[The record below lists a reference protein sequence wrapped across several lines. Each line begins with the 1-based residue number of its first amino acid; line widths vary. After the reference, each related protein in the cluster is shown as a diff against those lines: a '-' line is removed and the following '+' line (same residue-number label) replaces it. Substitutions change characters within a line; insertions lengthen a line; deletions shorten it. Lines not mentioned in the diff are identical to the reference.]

1 LKAERVRFYAS
12 IVVILLLFAACS
24 LAQDSSFNAEIEGQ
38 KTWSLSYGIGD
49 KQGLARLGVPANQLL
64 LDQTLAIEVRGE
76 AFSILT
82 LTAHFND
89 QEPTTMQSLTVQL
102 DTDDLDGVFGDF
114 SISGKETFA
123 VYNKKLKGARLD
135 YYAGEIQL
143 TGILS
148 LIEGISESQT
158 FVGNRGHAEVVF
170 SLHPSGQPW
179 IEQTYL
185 LNLKGLYHY
194 MLTEPFIA
202 DYSILSL
209 DFQPGN
215 GLEGLLTSYGLGY
228 IFDRILAE
236 PSEELS
242 PGIYSAVSSSEEFL
256 ILKREPESLLRTRV
270 RGYIDAY
277 NEEEG
282 LSGDEKR
289 EYPFNR
295 GTEYELLF
303 LDRLAAFCSLVVD
316 GQTYPLTDGERQRF
330 YWLGRDEILEE
341 SFQVEVSID
350 GEAYRPIT
358 DPSLASYSVELF
370 PKQGIVELDFPA
382 RFFAGDEN
390 KVKAT
395 FDYAT
400 SGDTFM
406 LGPSIVSGSERVYL
420 NGELLRHDVDYSI
433 DYEVGLVIM
442 FVEVGPEDTIRIDY
456 ERPRGGLGGEAE
468 YNRYFYGA
476 ILQIPL
482 STALQLDLSLLQV
495 ADSEVPVVDKDKAR
509 TMPNRHT
516 ISGID
521 GSLQLDDFTASFSV
535 GYSYDQFPFDDNQ
548 RISLPNRVTSILSLP
563 DYTFI
568 GHLNGLSVYREGNWG
583 NYDSSDGLAGN
594 RVYDMVAIEEY
605 IFIATGSGLTSL
617 HLIGEFPLAQVAN
630 WRRYY
635 KDDGLPGA
643 PVRALATE
651 GMVLWV
657 GTDDGLARVR
667 VDEIDTAAAWTHY
680 TTDDFPELTGITS
693 LAVADDFVYIGT
705 GSGLYRLDPD
715 SKALSAMPGTVGI
728 NVNDI
733 LIEGETLYMACQ
745 LGLRSFHSGV
755 GTGWVT
761 FGEPAYSL
769 ALRDGK
775 LWYGT
780 ENGLYRISS
789 EETLF
794 PAYSITALA
803 VASTGTIWAG
813 SAADS
818 DYRLSIWEIG
828 AGIQQFDNSQTGIDG
843 QDHGRFADI
852 PADQHTANGLLL
864 SANFHRELEGFTLTG
879 RFESVSPQFTSIG
892 GTSRRD
898 STGWTLAGSLQPA
911 GGISIDAE
919 HAYYLLDQTTDP
931 TSTMDN
937 SISLKWS
944 PGPTLAVSIQQ
955 TAVDEEYTHPGFDN
969 GRFSY
974 SISLDD
980 SRLDGALEF
989 SVDWDDTFYW
999 GMDSGDFYRENRLGF
1014 STDWHPIQG
1023 LSFSADWARPL
1034 LFSNGGKRERLG
1046 FAVDWSLGLTGA
1058 DLDTW
1063 YVLSASRPLP
1073 QGNFDLG
1080 HEGGVELRIDRFSLL
1095 EISFIPSAE
1104 LSLAYEEGI
1113 LSFVGKAD
1121 LRGELDVLSARVSY
1135 RGDGAG
1141 VGEEDRRRK
1150 DRLNLSL
1157 TYSGIPDLQPSLA
1170 YRVSKTAVFHGQDA
1184 RVSVDHS
1191 LTGRLSWIPAAPY
1204 SDNLSLSMQWSTDQD
1219 ETSTTIG
1226 LQNNFSYN
1234 ISESVSMRLELDG
1247 SYTDTPTPDL
1257 GLDLSGAADISLSE
1271 TWRMSLAATIANGI
1285 KSAGPYHSLLLE
1297 LFVAATF

>member
-1 LKAERVRFYAS
+1 MRFYAS
-12 IVVILLLFAACS
+12 IVVILLLFAVCS
-24 LAQDSSFNAEIEGQ
+24 LAQDPSFNAEIEGQ

-64 LDQTLAIEVRGE
+64 LDQTLAVEVSGE

-89 QEPTTMQSLTVQL
+89 QEPVTMQSLTVKL

-114 SISGKETFA
+114 SISGRETFA

-158 FVGNRGHAEVVF
+158 FVGNKGHAEVVF
-170 SLHPSGQPW
+170 SSHPSGQPW

-194 MLTEPFIA
+194 LLTEPFIA

-215 GLEGLLTSYGLGY
+215 ELEGLLTGYGLGY
-228 IFDRILAE
+228 ISDRILAA
-236 PSEELS
+236 PSEELTK
-242 PGIYSAVSSSEEFL
+242 GIYTTVSSAGEFL
-256 ILKREPESLLRTRV
+256 ILKREPVSLLRTRV

-289 EYPFNR
+289 EYPFNK

-316 GQTYPLTDGERQRF
+316 GQTYPLTDGKRQRF

-341 SFQVEVSID
+341 SLQVEVSID
-350 GEAYRPIT
+350 GEVYRPIT
-358 DPSLASYSVELF
+358 DPSLTSYSVGLF
-370 PKQGIVELDFPA
+370 PKQGIMELDFPA
-382 RFFAGDEN
+382 TFFAGEEN
-390 KVKAT
+390 AVKAT
-395 FDYAT
+395 FDYTT

-442 FVEVGPEDTIRIDY
+442 FVEVGPEDRIRIDY
-456 ERPRGGLGGEAE
+456 ERPRGGLGGGAE

-482 STALQLDLSLLQV
+482 SAALQLDLSLLQV
-495 ADSEVPVVDKDKAR
+495 ADSEAPVVDREKAR

-516 ISGID
+516 VSGID
-521 GSLQLDDFTASFSV
+521 GSIQLDDFTASFSV
-535 GYSYDQFPFDDNQ
+535 GYSYDLFPFDDNL
-548 RISLPNRVTSILSLP
+548 RISLPNKVTSILSVS

-568 GHLNGLSVYREGNWG
+568 GHLNGLSVYRDKNWG

-594 RVYDMVAIEEY
+594 RVYDMAAIEEY
-605 IFIATGSGLTSL
+605 VFFATGSGLTSL

-643 PVRALATE
+643 PVRALATG

-657 GTDDGLARVR
+657 GTDAGLARVM

-680 TTDDFPELTGITS
+680 TTADFPELADITS
-693 LAVADDFVYIGT
+693 LAVADDLVYIGT
-705 GSGLYRLDPD
+705 GSGLYRLGPD
-715 SKALSAMPGTVGI
+715 SKTLSAMPGPAGI

-761 FGEPAYSL
+761 FGEPVYSL
-769 ALRDGK
+769 AMRDGE

-780 ENGLYRISS
+780 GHGLYRVSP

-794 PAYSITALA
+794 PADSITALA
-803 VASTGTIWAG
+803 VAPTGAIWAG

-828 AGIQQFDNSQTGIDG
+828 ADIQQFDNSQTGIDG

-852 PADQHTANGLLL
+852 PADQHTDKGLLL
-864 SANFHRELEGFTLTG
+864 SADFHRELEGFTLTG
-879 RFESVSPQFTSIG
+879 RFESVSPQFTPIG
-892 GTSRRD
+892 GTSRSD

-911 GGISIDAE
+911 GEISIDAE
-919 HAYYLLDQTTDP
+919 HNYYLLDQATDP
-931 TSTMDN
+931 TSTMNN

-944 PGPTLAVSIQQ
+944 PGPTLAVSVQQ
-955 TAVDEEYTHPGFDN
+955 AAVDDEYSHPGFDN
-969 GRFSY
+969 GRLSY
-974 SISLDD
+974 SIGLND

-999 GMDSGDFYRENRLGF
+999 GIDTGDPYRENRLGF
-1014 STDWHPIQG
+1014 STGWQPLQG
-1023 LSFSADWARPL
+1023 LSFSADWERPL
-1034 LFSNGGKRERLG
+1034 MFSSGSKRERLG
-1046 FAVDWSLGLTGA
+1046 FAVDWSQAITGA
-1058 DLDTW
+1058 DLGIS
-1063 YVLSASRPLP
+1063 YVLSAARPLP
-1073 QGNFDLG
+1073 QGNFVVV
-1080 HEGGVELRIDRFSLL
+1080 HVGGVELRIDRFSLL

-1104 LSLAYEEGI
+1104 LTLAYEEGI
-1113 LSFVGKAD
+1113 LSFVGKAN
-1121 LRGELDVLSARVSY
+1121 LRGELDVLAARVSY
-1135 RGDGAG
+1135 RGEGSG
-1141 VGEEDRRRK
+1141 VGKEDRRRK

-1157 TYSGIPDLQPSLA
+1157 TYGGIPDLQPSLA
-1170 YRVSKTAVFHGQDA
+1170 YRLSKTAVFHGQDA

-1191 LTGRLSWIPAAPY
+1191 LTGRLSWVPATPY
-1204 SDNLSLSMQWSTDQD
+1204 SDNLSLSMQWSTNQD
-1219 ETSTTIG
+1219 KTSTAIS
-1226 LQNNFSYN
+1226 LQNNFSYRF
-1234 ISESVSMRLELDG
+1234 SESISMRLELDG

-1257 GLDLSGAADISLSE
+1257 GLDLSGAADISLSKM
-1271 TWRMSLAATIANGI
+1271 WRMSLAATLANGI
-1285 KSAGPYHSLLLE
+1285 KSAEPYHSLLLE